1 MRHIILSCLVAS
13 LLALP
18 FPVGA
23 AASDGF
29 VRTANYY
36 LRSGSALEN
45 EDTIKSLASF
55 DLLVLPVEAQV
66 FNKPFFTKARTLNP
80 DIIILAYT
88 PTVSWNNLY
97 WSDALH
103 IKMLKGIKNDWWMR
117 DASGKKKSIWQ
128 NTNALNLSTGWSD
141 YLVSYTKSEV
151 LSTGL
156 WDGIFFDEVQDSIDY
171 ASPIDIDRNGTNDS
185 ATEANARWAS
195 AYTKLFASART
206 SFGSNTIIVTNGSSN
221 AAFATSVNG
230 RMYETFPST
239 GSSLSAWASNA
250 RDYLALGKKVSG
262 EPTLMVNVNTENT
275 GDKTNYQKMRFGLTT
290 TLLGDGYFGFDFG
303 DQDHAQLWTYD
314 EYNAYLGAAKGE
326 PEQIGTDGKTIATTT
341 SISTGIWGRD
351 FEEGRVV
358 LNGTATTQTI
368 RLDGEYER
376 LHGSQDPRANNGSI
390 VSRLTLGAQDG
401 AVLLRPLEEISS
413 ATYLNGAFARVF
425 TAAGTTKRTGF
436 FAYETAARG
445 GTQVVSIDIN
455 GDAKNETIIAD
466 TTYVTILNSDGTT
479 SAKFAPYTEV
489 FKHGVNIAV
498 GDLENDGRLEIVTG
512 TENGG
517 GPQVRIFNTD
527 GVLINPGF
535 FAYDTA
541 FRGGVNVAIGDLNG
555 DAVNEIIAGAGVG
568 GGPHVRVLNKNG
580 KVINPGFFAYDPA
593 FRGGVN
599 VAVGDVDNDGIDDI
613 VTGPGKGG
621 GPHIRVFNKDGM
633 LKNEFLSG
641 DTASKDGVE
650 VVAPDIDGDGS
661 AEIIALSTDVFT
673 LSTW

>member
-1 MRHIILSCLVAS
+1 MRRFILSCLLAS
-13 LLALP
+13 LLAAP

-23 AASDGF
+23 TTQDGF
-29 VRTANYY
+29 VRTVNYY
-36 LRSGSALEN
+36 LRSGSALES
-45 EDTIKSLASF
+45 ESTIKTLASF

-103 IKMLKGIKNDWWMR
+103 VKMLKGIKDDWWMR
-117 DASGKKKSIWQ
+117 DAAGKKKSIWQ
-128 NTNALNLSTGWSD
+128 NTTALNISTGWSD
-141 YLVSYTKSEV
+141 YLVSFTKTEV

-171 ASPIDIDRNGTNDS
+171 ASPIDLDRSGKDDT
-185 ATEANARWAS
+185 ATEANVRWAG

-206 SFGSNTIIVTNGSSN
+206 AFGSNKIIVTNGSSN
-221 AAFATSVNG
+221 AAFTPSVNG

-262 EPTLMVNVNTENT
+262 SPALLVNVNTDNT
-275 GDKTNYQKMRFGLTT
+275 GTQTDYQKMRFGLTT

-303 DQDHAQLWTYD
+303 TQDHAQLWTYD
-314 EYNAYLGAAKGE
+314 EYDTYLGQAKGE
-326 PEQIGTDGKTIATTT
+326 PKQLGTDGKTIATTSNIT
-341 SISTGIWGRD
+341 TGIWGRD
-351 FEEGRVV
+351 FEQGKVIV
-358 LNGTATTQTI
+358 NGTSTAQTI

-376 LHGSQDPRANNGSI
+376 LHGTQDPTTNSGAI
-390 VSRLTLGAQDG
+390 VSRLTLPAQDG
-401 AVLLRPLEEISS
+401 IVLLRPLESI
-413 ATYLNGAFARVF
+413 TNDVYLNGAFARVF
-425 TAAGTTKRTGF
+425 TDTGSTKRTGF
-436 FAYETAARG
+436 FAYDTKAKG
-445 GTQVVSIDIN
+445 GTRVVNEDIDTD
-455 GDAKNETIIAD
+455 GKLETLIAD
-466 TTYVTILNSDGTT
+466 ATYITILDDDGKQLV
-479 SAKFAPYTEV
+479 KFAPYTEA
-489 FKHGVNIAV
+489 FKQGINMAV

-512 TENGG
+512 TKNGG
-517 GPQVRIFNTD
+517 GPQVRIFNTS

-535 FAYDTA
+535 FAYDPA

-555 DAVNEIIAGAGVG
+555 DKVNEIIAGAGVG

-599 VAVGDVDNDGIDDI
+599 VAVGDVDHDGIDDI

-621 GPHIRVFNKDGM
+621 GPHVRVFDKDGK
-633 LKNEFLSG
+633 LASEFFSG
-641 DTASKDGVE
+641 DRTSTDGLE
-650 VVAPDIDGDGS
+650 VTTSDIDGDGS